1 MAVSDLSQRWTFAA
15 AVLVGVLNLPTQS
28 AAIDAPANYPS
39 QSIRMIV
46 PFAPAGASDFVAR
59 IIQNSMAQF
68 LGGSIVIDNR
78 AGAAGNIGMAEAAR
92 APADGYTLFLGN
104 VGTLAVNPSLFPH
117 LHLKSDRD
125 FVAISLVAETPD
137 VLIANTNFPP
147 NNVKELVEYV
157 KSHQAQINFATPGSG
172 SLNRLEME
180 VFRRDAGLE
189 MQHVPYKGGAAPAV
203 MDVLA
208 GHVELMFT
216 TLPSAIEQIR
226 GHNVKALAV
235 TTKERVPTLPDVPT
249 MTELGY
255 PNCTSSSWQGL
266 AVPKGTPQPIVDMLY
281 RATVHTLADPEVRR
295 RLADGGVLPIV
306 SKSPEEFAAFVESE
320 TVRWEQVV
328 KETGASPD

>member
-1 MAVSDLSQRWTFAA
+1 
-15 AVLVGVLNLPTQS
+15 
-28 AAIDAPANYPS
+28 
-39 QSIRMIV
+39 MIV
-46 PFAPAGASDFVAR
+46 PFAPAGASDFVGR

-68 LGGSIVIDNR
+68 LGGNIVIDNR

-92 APADGYTLFLGN
+92 AMADGYTLFLGN
-104 VGTLAVNPSLFPH
+104 VGTLSINPSLFPH

-147 NNVKELVEYV
+147 NSVKELVAYV
-157 KSHQAQINFATPGSG
+157 KSHQAQINFASPGSG

-226 GHNVKALAV
+226 SHNVKALAV
-235 TTKERVPTLPDVPT
+235 TTKERVPTLPDIPT
-249 MTELGY
+249 MTELGF

-266 AVPKGTPQPIVDMLY
+266 AVPKGTPRPIVDILY
-281 RATVHTLADPEVRR
+281 RATVHTLSDPEVRR
-295 RLADGGVLPIV
+295 RLSEGGVLPLV

-320 TVRWEQVV
+320 TARWEQVV